1 MKNTKTKHSK
11 KILIIQIAV
20 NIAVILIMFFLTE
33 LTLRYFTETAKT
45 VEFTPHPT
53 LYWKLTPD
61 LKNYDYKM
69 GDLSCMIDTNSD
81 GLRNEKLDVA
91 RNERSFRILC
101 LGDETTFGTGVKQ
114 SDTFAKVLQLKLR
127 KRYHFYLTEGI
138 NAGVEGYTTYQG
150 FHFLKEYC
158 LKYKPDVIVV
168 GFLHN
173 DMSYSSRADKDR
185 ISKDPLAVKFKRNL
199 YKLQSFMT
207 LRNFLLGKLYEK
219 VQKEQDS
226 GSIQRVS
233 PDDYRKNLEE
243 ISKLASSINAKLV
256 FLNLPEDK
264 IGHELPVYRK
274 NLKKVAEKNGIL
286 MDLNADFQLMPKFY
300 IPGTRLPSKE
310 GHEAIGEK
318 LFSLIRERSM
328 MPQRPGGKE
337 GVEKEGAPPPV
348 QGKQDGAA
356 PPPPPGG
363 KAGQQPVP
371 GQPSSGGMPPKEAP
385 GQQPPGSD
393 NFYF

>member
-1 MKNTKTKHSK
+1 MKNIETKHSK
-11 KILIIQIAV
+11 EILIIQIAV
-20 NIAVILIMFFLTE
+20 NIAVIVIMLAVTE
-33 LTLRYFTETAKT
+33 LTLRYFTESAKSM
-45 VEFTPHPT
+45 EFTPHPT

-61 LKNYDYKM
+61 LKNFVYKM
-69 GDLSCMIDTNSD
+69 GDLSCLIDTNAD
-81 GLRNEKLDVA
+81 GFRNEKLDVA

-101 LGDETTFGTGVKQ
+101 LGDESTFGSGVKQ

-150 FHFLKEYC
+150 VHFLEEYC
-158 LKYKPDVIVV
+158 LKYKPDIIVV

-173 DMSYSSRADKDR
+173 DMSYSSRADKER
-185 ISKDPLAVKFKRNL
+185 ISNNPEAVKFKRNL

-207 LRNFLLGKLYEK
+207 LRNFLLGKLYER

-226 GSIQRVS
+226 GSVQRVS
-233 PDDYRKNLEE
+233 PVDYRKNLEE
-243 ISKLASSINAKLV
+243 ISRLASSINAKLI

-264 IGHELPVYRK
+264 IGHELPAYRL
-274 NLKKVAEKNGIL
+274 NLKKVAEKNGTL
-286 MDLNADFQLMPKFY
+286 LDLNADFQLKPKFY
-300 IPGTRLPSKE
+300 IPGTRVPSKE

-318 LFSLIRERSM
+318 LFLLIREMSL

-337 GVEKEGAPPPV
+337 GVEKSGAPPPG
-348 QGKQDGAA
+348 QGKPGEV
-356 PPPPPGG
+356 PPPPGG
-363 KAGQQPVP
+363 QTVKQPLPGQPVP
-371 GQPSSGGMPPKEAP
+371 GGGNPKEGP
-385 GQQPPGSD
+385 GGPPGSD